1 MERLSLL
8 VICGG
13 MSCEHEV
20 SIQSARSIIK
30 NLDKSKYNITLV
42 CIDKKGVWYWID
54 DTESIFNYPDY
65 KTIPSNK
72 LGNVASLQ
80 FSKPATICSENK
92 KIDVAFP
99 ILHGYLGEDG
109 SIQGLLKVAGIPFVG
124 ADVLSSAMCMDK
136 HITKTIAKSHNIPI
150 AKYTY
155 LKKDSHIDF
164 DSLNYPVFVK
174 PNNAGSS
181 VGISKVKSKNDL
193 KKAVDLAFKYDSS
206 VLIEECIEGQE
217 CEIALLGNED
227 VKASSV
233 GEIIPRGHEFYS
245 YEAKYLDKQG
255 AELIIPADIS
265 SETEN
270 KIKQMAIKVYKL
282 LNCRGM
288 ARVDFF
294 AKKNGDVVFNEIN
307 TIPGFTS
314 ISMYPSLWL
323 HSGIKYNQLLD
334 KLIELART

>member
-1 MERLSLL
+1 
-8 VICGG
+8 

-30 NLDKSKYNITLV
+30 NLDKSKYDITLV
-42 CIDKKGVWYWID
+42 CIDKKGVWYWIND
-54 DTESIFNYPDY
+54 IESIFNYPDY
-65 KTIPSNK
+65 KTIPSEK
-72 LGNVASLQ
+72 LGDIVSLQ
-80 FSKPATICSENK
+80 FSKPTMICSENKTK

-109 SIQGLLKVAGIPFVG
+109 AIQGMLKVADIPFVG

-136 HITKTIAKSHNIPI
+136 HITKTIASSHNIPTSKYI
-150 AKYTY
+150 AVNKNST
-155 LKKDSHIDF
+155 F
-164 DSLNYPVFVK
+164 DLNSLNYPVFVK

-181 VGISKVKSKNDL
+181 VGISKVKSKDNL
-193 KKAVDLAFKYDSS
+193 KKAIAEALKYDSL
-206 VLIEECIEGQE
+206 VLIEECVEGQE

-255 AELIIPADIS
+255 ADLIIPANLSQD
-265 SETEN
+265 TEN
-270 KIKQMAIKVYKL
+270 KIKECAIKVYKL

-294 AKKNGDVVFNEIN
+294 IKKNGDVVFNEIN

-323 HSGIKYNQLLD
+323 HKGIKYKDLLD
-334 KLIELART
+334 HLIELARV

>member
-1 MERLSLL
+1 
-8 VICGG
+8 

-30 NLDKSKYNITLV
+30 NLDKSKYDTTLV
-42 CIDKKGVWYWID
+42 CIDKKGTWYWINNI
-54 DTESIFNYPDY
+54 ESVFDYPDY
-65 KTIPSNK
+65 KTIPADK
-72 LGNVASLQ
+72 LGDVASLQ
-80 FSKPATICSENK
+80 FSKPTMICSKNKTK

-109 SIQGLLKVAGIPFVG
+109 AIQGMLKVADIPFVG

-136 HITKTIAKSHNIPI
+136 HITKTIAKVNNIPI
-150 AKYTY
+150 PKYVA
-155 LKKDSHIDF
+155 LKKDSHINL

-174 PNNAGSS
+174 PNNSGSS

-193 KKAVDLAFKYDSS
+193 KKAIELAFKYDSL
-206 VLIEECIEGQE
+206 VLIEECIEGLE
-217 CEIALLGNED
+217 CEIAILGNDEP
-227 VKASSV
+227 KASGV
-233 GEIIPRGHEFYS
+233 GVIIPRGHEFYS
-245 YEAKYLDKQG
+245 YEAKYLDKDG

-265 SETEN
+265 SETEK
-270 KIKQMAIKVYKL
+270 KIKQLAVKVYKL
-282 LNCRGM
+282 LTCRGM

-294 AKKNGDVVFNEIN
+294 AKKNGDVIFNEIN

-323 HSGIKYNQLLD
+323 HEGIKYKDLLD
-334 KLIELART
+334 QLIELARN